1 MTHLFAADRPV
12 LLEDTRPRIACQ
24 QQKALYYSCMRK
36 LSDTTQHVAN
46 KIKELRHNFRP
57 GGLSQ
62 EELAKELEVK
72 TNTISRWETGVYK
85 PKLKDLDRLA
95 HFFGVSISTFFPDD
109 TGDQNYSE
117 PVNALMRAAKEL
129 PPDDIEVLRQ
139 FAELKRAQI
148 KLRKAK

>member
-1 MTHLFAADRPV
+1 M
-12 LLEDTRPRIACQ
+12 
-24 QQKALYYSCMRK
+24 
-36 LSDTTQHVAN
+36 AN
-46 KIKELRHNFRP
+46 KIKELRRGFKP

-85 PKLKDLDRLA
+85 PKLRDLDRLA
-95 HFFGVSISTFFPDD
+95 RFFGVSVSAFFQ
-109 TGDQNYSE
+109 GDGSDQSYSE

-129 PPDDIEVLRQ
+129 PAEDIEVLRQ
-139 FAELKRAQI
+139 FAELKRAQV

>member
-1 MTHLFAADRPV
+1 
-12 LLEDTRPRIACQ
+12 
-24 QQKALYYSCMRK
+24 MRTII
-36 LSDTTQHVAN
+36 DTTHYLAN
-46 KIKELRHNFRP
+46 RIKELRREYEP

-62 EELAKELEVK
+62 EDLAKELDVK
-72 TNTISRWETGVYK
+72 TNTVSRWETGVYK

-95 HFFGVSISTFFPDD
+95 RFFGVSVSVFFP
-109 TGDQNYSE
+109 GSESQSYSE

-129 PPDDIEVLRQ
+129 PADDIEVLRQ